1 MTDIKISPITEM
13 QISKLTKDIVQTE
26 KEITDRKNRGKDIT
40 PAKYCVLANNYNE
53 LFKLNRDD
61 NAFKSSINNITL
73 AIDLSPH
80 ELQYSATRAKF
91 YMNVDNYE
99 KAKEDIDNIRD
110 KTNLLSGIIK
120 LFVEKIV
127 NDFDTKYINKHLL
140 CLSNDLLL

>member
-26 KEITDRKNRGKDIT
+26 KEITDRKNREKDIT

>member
-26 KEITDRKNRGKDIT
+26 KDITDRKNREKDIT

>member
-13 QISKLTKDIVQTE
+13 QISKLTKDIE
-26 KEITDRKNRGKDIT
+26 RYKNDITDRKNRGKDIT
-40 PAKYCVLANNYNE
+40 PAKYSVLANNYNE

-61 NAFKSSINNITL
+61 NTFESSIDNITL

-80 ELQYSATRAKF
+80 ELQYSAMRAKF
-91 YMNVDNYE
+91 YMDVDNYE
-99 KAKEDIDNIRD
+99 KSKEDIDNIRD
-110 KTNLLSGIIK
+110 KTNLLSGISKIY
-120 LFVEKIV
+120 VRKIV

>member
-40 PAKYCVLANNYNE
+40 PAKFTVLANNYNE

-61 NAFKSSINNITL
+61 IAFKSSIDNITL

-110 KTNLLSGIIK
+110 KTNLLSGISKIY
-120 LFVEKIV
+120 VRKIV